1 MKKLLAFFT
10 LYLALTSAYAHPQDG
25 NVISKDITNPYSI
38 VSVEPTSIN
47 PTESWRSISDVSL
60 TG

>member
-10 LYLALTSAYAHPQDG
+10 LCLALTSAYAHPQDG
-25 NVISKDITNPYSI
+25 NVISKDIINPYSI

-47 PTESWRSISDVSL
+47 KPSPDAD
-60 TG
+60 

>member
-25 NVISKDITNPYSI
+25 NVISKDTINPYSI

-47 PTESWRSISDVSL
+47 EPSPDAD
-60 TG
+60 